1 MNGSSRRT
9 INENDRRVKRTK
21 RSLRD
26 ALFKLLSE
34 KPFNQISVTELTDL
48 ADVNRATFYFY
59 YDDIYDMLL
68 HIQDEVFAQFESLV
82 LGNDILDSTDEMEE
96 YFTGLLNFCS
106 ENYDMCRFVL
116 SNDVSNVL
124 WKKIIKLIT
133 RNVPNSKK
141 RFPADDPRCYITT
154 YAISALIGVVTAWL
168 NDGMKVPAEELA
180 RVMTKLYLG
189 GSSSVKY
196 VRFKKIKR
204 NSRCI
209 FKQL

>member
-1 MNGSSRRT
+1 MNGSSRRAT

-26 ALFKLLSE
+26 ALFKLLNE

-59 YDDIYDMLL
+59 YDDIYDMLI
-68 HIQDEVFAQFESLV
+68 HMQDEAFSQFESLV

-106 ENYDMCRFVL
+106 ENYDMCNFVL

-124 WKKIIKLIT
+124 WKKVVKLLT

-168 NDGMKVPAEELA
+168 NDGMKVPTADLA
-180 RVMTKLYLG
+180 KVMTQLYIG
-189 GSSSVKY
+189 GASSVK
-196 VRFKKIKR
+196 
-204 NSRCI
+204 
-209 FKQL
+209 